1 MIKIVSLLFLFT
13 LSADILANRYALII
27 GQNDGGRQYRPLKY
41 AEDDA
46 RRFSDLL
53 IDIGGFERNHVIS
66 LMGTDSLQINAAL
79 KKTAEKLALD
89 KAEDN
94 SLFLFYYSGHAD
106 ENSILLGKSRY
117 SFEAL
122 QKEISMFP
130 SRIRIA
136 IFDACQSGV
145 ITAFKGGVRADPFY
159 LQNQPQVKG
168 QVIIASSAANERAQ
182 ESDALKGSVFS
193 FHWLN
198 GLRGSA
204 DLSADRKI
212 TLNEAYQYAYRK
224 TVETSA
230 LASGEIQH
238 PVYRFSIQGQGDI
251 FLTDL
256 EKASG
261 GILIEKSCVGK
272 FLVLSENYL
281 DVFADFYKDKTVEQ
295 FISLAPGRYTIIN
308 AQGKD
313 VGTYQFSISKNRKKV
328 IRKSDFEP
336 VTLVQSR
343 LKGLGSSEYMMEE
356 QTTGPLSRFSVGF
369 GTGLM
374 MDKAG
379 EAREEAWKRDMM
391 FNLGGFYLVNQNVD
405 FNMELSGLINRK
417 VIGLQT
423 GIDYVFG
430 LEKGKISLGA
440 DAGLEFYVSKKYN
453 TSNNAISPLL
463 SARLAFTADIS
474 DRFHVQLYVPYKA
487 AFNKST
493 IHRIGIGLRFLISG
507 RFKDVQLIK

>member
-1 MIKIVSLLFLFT
+1 MIKMILLLFLFT
-13 LSADILANRYALII
+13 FSADILANRYAVII
-27 GQNDGGRQYRPLKY
+27 GQNDGGGKYKPLKY

-53 IDIGGFERNHVIS
+53 IDIGGFDRNHVIS
-66 LMGTDSLQINAAL
+66 LLGTDSLQINAAL
-79 KKTAEKLALD
+79 EKTAEKLIRN
-89 KAEDN
+89 KAETS

-106 ENSILLGKSRY
+106 ETSILLGKSRY

-122 QKEISMFP
+122 QKQISNFP

-145 ITAFKGGVRADPFY
+145 ITAFKGGARADPFF

-193 FHWLN
+193 FLWLN

-251 FLTDL
+251 LLTDL

-261 GILIEKSCVGK
+261 GIIIEKSCVGK

-281 DVFADFYKDKTVEQ
+281 DVFADFYKDKEVEQ
-295 FISLAPGRYTIIN
+295 FISLAPGRYTIIK
-308 AQGKD
+308 AQGRD
-313 VGTYQFSISKNRKKV
+313 VVTCQFSINKNRKKL

-336 VTLVQSR
+336 VALVQSR
-343 LKGLGSSEYMMEE
+343 LKGLSSSEYQMQE
-356 QTTGPLSRFSVGF
+356 QTIGPLSRFSLGF
-369 GTGLM
+369 GTGLLM
-374 MDKAG
+374 NRPGQDQV
-379 EAREEAWKRDMM
+379 WKRDVMV
-391 FNLGGFYLVNQNVD
+391 NLCGFYQVNQNID
-405 FNMELSGLINRK
+405 FVMELGGLINRK
-417 VIGLQT
+417 VIDVQT
-423 GIDYVFG
+423 GLDYVFG
-430 LEKGKISLGA
+430 LEKGKIGLGG
-440 DAGLEFYVSKKYN
+440 DVGLEFYGSGKYN
-453 TSNNAISPLL
+453 TSDNAVSPLL
-463 SARLAFTADIS
+463 SARIAFTADIS
-474 DRFHVQLYVPYKA
+474 DRFHIQLYVPYKA
-487 AFNKST
+487 VFNRNT
-493 IHRIGIGLRFLISG
+493 IHRIGIGLRFLFSG
-507 RFKDVQLIK
+507 RFKDVQLIKA

>member
-1 MIKIVSLLFLFT
+1 MTRILSLLFLLAFT
-13 LSADILANRYALII
+13 VEILANRYAVII
-27 GQNDGGRQYRPLKY
+27 GQNDGGRQYKSLRY

-46 RRFSDLL
+46 KRFSDLL
-53 IDIGGFERNHVIS
+53 IDIGGFERGHVIS
-66 LMGTDSLQINAAL
+66 LLGTDSLQIDAAL
-79 KKTAEKLALD
+79 KKTAEKLARN
-89 KAEDN
+89 KAEAN
-94 SLFLFYYSGHAD
+94 SLFLLYYSGHAD
-106 ENSILLGKSRY
+106 ETSMLLGKSRY
-117 SFEAL
+117 SFEAM
-122 QKEISMFP
+122 QKQISNFP

-145 ITAFKGGVRADPFY
+145 ITAFKGGARADPFY
-159 LQNQPQVKG
+159 LQNQSQVKG

-182 ESDALKGSVFS
+182 ESDALKGSIFS
-193 FHWLN
+193 FNLLN

-204 DLSADRKI
+204 DLSADRKV

-251 FLTDL
+251 LLTDL

-295 FISLAPGRYTIIN
+295 FISLAPGRYTVIN
-308 AQGKD
+308 AQGRD
-313 VGTYQFSISKNRKKV
+313 VGTCQFAISKNRKKQ

-343 LKGLGSSEYMMEE
+343 LKGFSSSELEVGE
-356 QTTGPLSRFSVGF
+356 QITGPLSRFSLGF

-374 MDKAG
+374 MDRAG
-379 EAREEAWKRDMM
+379 EEQVWKRDMM
-391 FNLGGFYLVNQNVD
+391 LNLGGFYQVNQNID
-405 FNMELSGLINRK
+405 FNMELGGLINRK
-417 VIGLQT
+417 VVSVQT

-430 LEKGKISLGA
+430 LEKGKISLGG
-440 DAGLEFYVSKKYN
+440 DAGLEFYGSKKYN
-453 TSNNAISPLL
+453 KFNNAVSPLL

-474 DRFHVQLYVPYKA
+474 DRFNVQLYVPYKA
-487 AFNKST
+487 VFNKST
-493 IHRIGIGLRFLISG
+493 THRIGIGIRFLFSG

>member
-1 MIKIVSLLFLFT
+1 MIKMISLLFLFT
-13 LSADILANRYALII
+13 FSADIMANRYAVII
-27 GQNDGGRQYRPLKY
+27 GQNDGGRQYKPLKY

-53 IDIGGFERNHVIS
+53 IDIGGFEPNDVIS
-66 LMGTDSLQINAAL
+66 LMGTDSLEINDAL
-79 KKTAEKLALD
+79 KKTAEKLANN
-89 KAEDN
+89 KAETN
-94 SLFLFYYSGHAD
+94 SLFLLYYSGHAD
-106 ENSILLGKSRY
+106 ETSILLGKSRY

-122 QKEISMFP
+122 QKEISNFP

-145 ITAFKGGVRADPFY
+145 ITAFKGGARADPFY

-251 FLTDL
+251 LLTDL

-308 AQGKD
+308 AQGRD
-313 VGTYQFSISKNRKKV
+313 VGTYQFAISKNRRKL

-343 LKGLGSSEYMMEE
+343 LKGFSSSETSTEE
-356 QTTGPLSRFSVGF
+356 QTTGPLSRFSLDF

-374 MDKAG
+374 MDKVG
-379 EAREEAWKRDMM
+379 EGQVWKRDM
-391 FNLGGFYLVNQNVD
+391 LVNIGGLYQINQNID
-405 FNMELSGLINRK
+405 FKMELGGLINRK
-417 VIGLQT
+417 VIDVQT

-430 LEKGKISLGA
+430 LEKGKISLGG
-440 DAGLEFYVSKKYN
+440 DPGLEFYGSKKYN
-453 TSNNAISPLL
+453 TSKNIVSPLL

-474 DRFHVQLYVPYKA
+474 ERFHIQLYVPYKTV
-487 AFNKST
+487 FNRST
-493 IHRIGIGLRFLISG
+493 IHRTGIGLRFLFSG
-507 RFKDVQLIK
+507 RFKDVQIIK

>member
-1 MIKIVSLLFLFT
+1 MIKMISLLFLFT
-13 LSADILANRYALII
+13 FSADILANRYAVII
-27 GQNDGGRQYRPLKY
+27 GQNDGGRQYKPLKY
-41 AEDDA
+41 AEEDA

-53 IDIGGFERNHVIS
+53 IDIGGFERNNIIS
-66 LMGTDSLQINAAL
+66 LTGTDSLQINDAL
-79 KKTAEKLALD
+79 KKTAEKLARN
-89 KAEDN
+89 KAEIN
-94 SLFLFYYSGHAD
+94 SLFLLYYSGHAD
-106 ENSILLGKSRY
+106 ETSILLGKSRY

-122 QKEISMFP
+122 QKEISNFP
-130 SRIRIA
+130 SGIRIA

-145 ITAFKGGVRADPFY
+145 ITAFKGGARADPFY

-204 DLSADRKI
+204 DMSADRKV

-251 FLTDL
+251 LLTDL

-308 AQGKD
+308 AQGRD
-313 VGTYQFSISKNRKKV
+313 IGTYQFSISKNRKKQ

-343 LKGLGSSEYMMEE
+343 LKGASSLEYSTEE
-356 QTTGPLSRFSVGF
+356 QTIGPLSRFSFGF

-374 MDKAG
+374 MDKV
-379 EAREEAWKRDMM
+379 EEGQMWKRDMM
-391 FNLGGFYLVNQNVD
+391 LNLGGLYQINQNID
-405 FNMELSGLINRK
+405 FTMELGGLINRK
-417 VIGLQT
+417 AIDVQA
-423 GIDYVFG
+423 GIDYAFA
-430 LEKGKISLGA
+430 LEMGKISLGG
-440 DAGLEFYVSKKYN
+440 DAGLEFCGSKKYN
-453 TSNNAISPLL
+453 TSKNIISPLL
-463 SARLAFTADIS
+463 SIRLAFTADIS
-474 DRFHVQLYVPYKA
+474 DRFHIQLYVPYKA
-487 AFNKST
+487 VFNRST
-493 IHRIGIGLRFLISG
+493 IHRTGFGLRFLVSG

>member
-1 MIKIVSLLFLFT
+1 MIKIISLLFLFT
-13 LSADILANRYALII
+13 LSADILADRYAVII
-27 GQNDGGRQYRPLKY
+27 GQNDGGRQYKSLRY

-46 RRFSDLL
+46 RRFADLL
-53 IDIGGFERNHVIS
+53 IDIGGFARNHVIS
-66 LMGTDSLQINAAL
+66 LLGTDSLQINAAL
-79 KKTAEKLALD
+79 KKTAEKLSRN
-89 KAEDN
+89 KAETN
-94 SLFLFYYSGHAD
+94 SLFLLYYSGHAD
-106 ENSILLGKSRY
+106 ETSILLGKSRY

-122 QKEISMFP
+122 QKQISNFP

-136 IFDACQSGV
+136 VFDACQSGV
-145 ITAFKGGVRADPFY
+145 ITAFKGGARADPFY

-182 ESDALKGSVFS
+182 ESDALKGSIFS

-238 PVYRFSIQGQGDI
+238 PVYRFSIQGQGDVL
-251 FLTDL
+251 LTNL

-261 GILIEKSCVGK
+261 GILIENSCIGK

-281 DVFADFYKDKTVEQ
+281 DVFADFYKAKTVEQ
-295 FISLAPGRYTIIN
+295 FISLAPGRYTIVN
-308 AQGKD
+308 ARGRD
-313 VGTYQFSISKNRKKV
+313 VGTCHFSISKNRKKV

-343 LKGLGSSEYMMEE
+343 LKGFSSSEHQIEE
-356 QTTGPLSRFSVGF
+356 QTTGPLSKFSLGF
-369 GTGLM
+369 GTGLI
-374 MDKAG
+374 MDKVG
-379 EAREEAWKRDMM
+379 EGQVWKRDMM
-391 FNLGGFYLVNQNVD
+391 LNLGGFYQVNQNID
-405 FNMELSGLINRK
+405 FNMELGGLISSK
-417 VIGLQT
+417 VVNLQT

-430 LEKGKISLGA
+430 FEKGKISLGG
-440 DAGLEFYVSKKYN
+440 DAGLEFYVSRKYN
-453 TSNNAISPLL
+453 TFNNTVSPLL
-463 SARLAFTADIS
+463 SGRLSFTADIS
-474 DRFHVQLYVPYKA
+474 ERFHIQLYVPYKA
-487 AFNKST
+487 VFNKIT
-493 IHRIGIGLRFLISG
+493 IHRIGIGLRFLFSG